1 MAGIFDKLVLL
12 VVQLWTI
19 LFGSVATT
27 VARPATSHGGDRQ
40 ISPALFAEL
49 EELARLVDIAYCVG
63 NTGVHKPFRCLNH
76 CADFKQFEL
85 IRVGT
90 IVLLKYLL
98 DSTVNYI

>member
-1 MAGIFDKLVLL
+1 MAGIFDKLILL
-12 VVQLWTI
+12 VVQLWTV
-19 LFGSVATT
+19 LFGGVSRKTAH
-27 VARPATSHGGDRQ
+27 PATRHGGHRQ

-90 IVLLKYLL
+90 
-98 DSTVNYI
+98 